1 MLFVI
6 SGPSGSGK
14 STVLAE
20 VLKDPR
26 VRRVVTATTRAPR
39 PGEVHG
45 KSYWFL
51 SKKEFAAL
59 RDSGGLLE
67 YADNYG
73 CWYGTPRSEV
83 EPKGPAANAGASPA
97 PQTLVAD
104 LDPQGFRSVR
114 SSGMQV
120 VGIFVA
126 PPSLTVLKDR
136 LVARGTETETQTAI
150 RLARA
155 ASDMAA
161 AAEYDA
167 VVVNDKL
174 EDAVLA
180 VKRHMG
186 LAP

>member
-14 STVLAE
+14 TTLLRE

-45 KSYWFL
+45 VAYWFL
-51 SKKEFAAL
+51 STAEFCAL

-67 YADNYG
+67 WADNYG

-83 EPKGPAANAGASPA
+83 ERPGDSRVV
-97 PQTLVAD
+97 VAD

-114 SSGMQV
+114 SSGLPAF
-120 VGIFVA
+120 GIFVA
-126 PPSLTVLKDR
+126 PPSEAVLKDR
-136 LVARGTETETQTAI
+136 LTGRGTESPEQTRV

-155 ASDMAA
+155 AADMAA

-167 VVVNDKL
+167 VVVNDDLGAAARKVRTL
-174 EDAVLA
+174 LGLDA
-180 VKRHMG
+180 
-186 LAP
+186 